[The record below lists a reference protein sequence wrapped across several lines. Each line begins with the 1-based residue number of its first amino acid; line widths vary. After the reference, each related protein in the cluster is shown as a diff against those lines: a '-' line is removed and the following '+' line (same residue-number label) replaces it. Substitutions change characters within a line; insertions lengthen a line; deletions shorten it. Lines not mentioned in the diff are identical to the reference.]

1 LLAVD
6 EAIHALVTELGD
18 RLDDTVIFVLSDN
31 GYSFGEHRWEGK
43 KCPYEACVR
52 IPLAVYS
59 SQTPALAPAG
69 PVSIVDLAPT
79 ILDLAD
85 ATPSAPLDGTTFAPA
100 IEDDVGHGGGEHPGA
115 VFLEWAGD
123 ERIPPWTAV
132 RTTELTLIRYA
143 DGFEELYDLE
153 GRLRPADPWEMRNRA
168 GDPRYAAILT
178 RLRALLGRTSS
189 PG

>member
-1 LLAVD
+1 
-6 EAIHALVTELGD
+6 
-18 RLDDTVIFVLSDN
+18 
-31 GYSFGEHRWEGK
+31 
-43 KCPYEACVR
+43 
-52 IPLAVYS
+52 
-59 SQTPALAPAG
+59 
-69 PVSIVDLAPT
+69 VDLAPT

-85 ATPSAPLDGTTFAPA
+85 ATRSAPLDGTTFAPA
-100 IEDDVGHGGGEHPGA
+100 SEDDVGRGGGEHPGA

-168 GDPRYAAILT
+168 GDPRYAAILA
-178 RLRALLGRTSS
+178 RLRALLGRISS